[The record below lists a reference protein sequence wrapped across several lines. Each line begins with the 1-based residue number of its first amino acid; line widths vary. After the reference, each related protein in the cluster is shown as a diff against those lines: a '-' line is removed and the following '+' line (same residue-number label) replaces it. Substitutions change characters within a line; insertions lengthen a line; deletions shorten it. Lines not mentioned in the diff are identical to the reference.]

1 MFGKPVQ
8 YRLRIR
14 PVESEGSE
22 FSLRTFFGSRMPLSA
37 VTKPDT
43 DPTRIFERCRDF
55 YSTELLAVAS
65 VDFNLFGRLA
75 ERPKSFAELRAE
87 IGLSERSA
95 NVLIT
100 AMRAMELLVLSADG
114 KLDLTRA
121 VREHLVPGAYFDVGG
136 YIGLVSESPGVRAMA
151 ERLTTNKPAGNRK
164 DEEGASYIFR
174 EGMESAMD
182 REASARRLTLAL
194 AGRAKN
200 CAPFLAENVP
210 LQNANVLLDVGGGSG
225 IYAIA
230 CLQKN
235 PKLRAIIWDRP
246 EVLKIAQE
254 MAEAYGVTDR
264 LEMRPGDMFADPVP
278 ADCDVVLLPNILHDW
293 DVPECRTLVNRCAD
307 ALPTGGRLLVH
318 DVFLNDD
325 LGGPL
330 SIALYSASLFS
341 LTEGRA
347 YSAAEYGSWLKEA
360 SLTVSGS
367 VVPTAV
373 HCGVLE
379 GRKMPPK

>member
-1 MFGKPVQ
+1 
-8 YRLRIR
+8 
-14 PVESEGSE
+14 
-22 FSLRTFFGSRMPLSA
+22 MPLSA
-37 VTKPDT
+37 ITKPET
-43 DPTRIFERCRDF
+43 DPTKIFERFRDF

-75 ERPKSFAELRAE
+75 EGPKSFAELRAE
-87 IGLSERSA
+87 IGLAERSA

-100 AMRAMELLVLSADG
+100 AMRAMDLLVLNADG
-114 KLDLTRA
+114 KLGLTPA
-121 VREHLVPGAYFDVGG
+121 AREHLVPGAYFEVGG

-151 ERLTTNKPAGNRK
+151 ERLKTNKPAGNRK

-200 CAPFLAENVP
+200 CAPFLVEKVP
-210 LQNANVLLDVGGGSG
+210 LQDAKLLLDVGGGSG

-254 MAEAYGVTDR
+254 MAQTYGVTDR
-264 LEMRPGDMFADPVP
+264 LETRPGDMFADPVP
-278 ADCDVVLLPNILHDW
+278 AGCDVVLLSNILHDW
-293 DVPECRTLVNRCAD
+293 DVPECRTLVKRCAE
-307 ALPTGGRLLVH
+307 ALPSGGRLLVH

-330 SIALYSASLFS
+330 SIALYSAALFS

-347 YSAAEYGSWLKEA
+347 YSAAEYSSWLMDA
-360 SLTVSGS
+360 GLTPAIGM
-367 VVPTAV
+367 VPTSV

-379 GRKMPPK
+379 ARKPKADII